1 MPDILS
7 EPLTDSEKISRLQ
20 QQLKELASEN
30 KKLRSDNRT
39 MVAATPSK
47 YPSVNE
53 AELSTLRANKAE
65 LESQLTNLKDQFR
78 RSGGKA
84 DHILVAQGKIQK
96 QLNEINQKLA
106 ARTPV
111 NEYTPEVRSRSR
123 IDQLRV
129 DELSAKV
136 RMAKATLD
144 QNPRSNLALLNYS
157 KANNE
162 LKTFVRGLENAHHK
176 SILAAEK
183 QRQAALASEGE

>member
-20 QQLKELASEN
+20 QQLADLQNEN

-39 MVAATPSK
+39 MVNAAPSK

-78 RSGGKA
+78 RSGGKG
-84 DHILVAQGKIQK
+84 DHILVEQGKLQK
-96 QLNEINQKLA
+96 QINEIALKLD
-106 ARTPV
+106 ARTPK
-111 NEYTPEVRSRSR
+111 NEFVPEVRSRSR

-129 DELSAKV
+129 DELTSKV

-162 LKTFVRGLENAHHK
+162 LKTFVKGLENAHHK

-183 QRQAALASEGE
+183 QRQAALAAEAA